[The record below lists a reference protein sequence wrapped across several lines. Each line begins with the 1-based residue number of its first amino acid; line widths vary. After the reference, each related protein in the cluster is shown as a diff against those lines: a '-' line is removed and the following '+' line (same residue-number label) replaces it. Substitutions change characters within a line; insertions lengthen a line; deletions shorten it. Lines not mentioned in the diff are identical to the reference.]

1 MAMPSMPY
9 WRMTSATAASTA
21 AVARSALAG
30 VDAEADA
37 VAALAAGACAT
48 AGLAE
53 AVPARASANVVDS
66 REIRNIA
73 GARMR
78 DRPFVF

>member
-1 MAMPSMPY
+1 MDAG
-9 WRMTSATAASTA
+9 
-21 AVARSALAG
+21 VADAWAGDAGVDVGEDAG

-53 AVPARASANVVDS
+53 AVPARASANVVDN